1 MHWWIRQQLVAYAMG
16 ELKPGQVPR
25 MEAHL
30 QTCAACR
37 QEVAAIRA
45 GIALAQD
52 LPLLKA
58 PDDLWERLE
67 PKLEAHLVSGQ
78 KIGRPRVGIGTQRRR
93 LAFGVALTAI
103 CLVGFWIRRRHAP
116 VPAAGPTWEVARLKG
131 APKVEEKTIGATG
144 RLGVGQWLSTDGTSQ
159 ARVKVAN
166 IGEVVLETNSRLRL
180 RKTDIREHRLELQH
194 GTLHAHI
201 LAPPRLFLVDT
212 PETRAIDLG
221 CAYTL
226 TVEANG
232 DSRLHVTTGKVA
244 LVRKD
249 GGEEV
254 VPAGAECATRQGIGL
269 GTPVFEDAPQLL
281 RDALMRYD
289 FENGGATAL
298 QTVLDQA
305 RSRDTLTLWY
315 LFVHVPESDRGRVY
329 DRLTAFVSP
338 PPGVSRAEMLRLEPK
353 TTKSWCED
361 MEQDWLG
368 SGG

>member
-16 ELKPGQVPR
+16 ELKSGQIQR
-25 MEAHL
+25 IEAHIKA
-30 QTCAACR
+30 CVSCR

-45 GIALAQD
+45 GITLAQD

-67 PKLEAHLVSGQ
+67 PKLEAHLVSGP
-78 KIGRPRVGIGTQRRR
+78 KTAMPRVGYGTQRRR
-93 LAFGVALTAI
+93 LAFGVALAAI
-103 CLVGFWIRRRHAP
+103 CLTGFWIRRRHVP
-116 VPAAGPTWEVARLKG
+116 VSASGPTWEVARLKG
-131 APKVEEKTIGATG
+131 APRVGEKAIEATG
-144 RLGVGQWLSTDGTSQ
+144 RLGVGQWLSTDGASQ
-159 ARVKVAN
+159 ARVKVAT

-180 RKTDIREHRLELQH
+180 RETNLHEHRLELQR

-212 PETRAIDLG
+212 PATRAIDLG

-249 GGEEV
+249 RGEEV
-254 VPAGAECATRQGIGL
+254 VPAGAECMTRQGIGP

-338 PPGVSRAEMLRLEPK
+338 PPGVSRAEMLRLDPK
-353 TTKSWCED
+353 TTEAWRGE
-361 MEQDWLG
+361 MEQEWLG
-368 SGG
+368 G

>member
-1 MHWWIRQQLVAYAMG
+1 MHWWIRHRLVAYAME
-16 ELKPGQVPR
+16 ELKPGQIQR

-37 QEVAAIRA
+37 QEVVAIRA
-45 GIALAQD
+45 GIAMAQD

-58 PDDLWERLE
+58 PDDLWERFE
-67 PKLEAHLVSGQ
+67 PILEAQLASGQ
-78 KIGRPRVGIGTQRRR
+78 KAGRPRVGYGVQRRR
-93 LAFGVALTAI
+93 LAFGVALAAI
-103 CLVGFWIRRRHAP
+103 CLVGFWMRRRHAP
-116 VPAAGPTWEVARLKG
+116 LPVVGPTWEVARLKG
-131 APKVEEKTIGATG
+131 APQIGEKVIGATG
-144 RLGVGQWLSTDGTSQ
+144 RLGVGQWLSTDGTSE

-180 RKTDIREHRLELQH
+180 RETGLREHRLELQR

-212 PETRAIDLG
+212 PATRAIDLG

-226 TVEANG
+226 TVDANG
-232 DSRLHVTTGKVA
+232 DSRLHVTSGKVA

-254 VPAGAECATRQGIGL
+254 VPAGADCATRQGIGL

-298 QTVLDQA
+298 QTVLDLA

-329 DRLTAFVSP
+329 DRLTAFVTP
-338 PPGVSRAEMLRLEPK
+338 PPHTTRAEMLRLEPK
-353 TTKSWCED
+353 TTEAWRGE
-361 MEQDWLG
+361 MEQEWLG
-368 SGG
+368 G